1 MGARG
6 YGISLRVFNYVAH
19 EWAQRMSEISSWT
32 RGEKFHIHKHVLFCF
47 SYKLDKPFTDKKNQ
61 LYSLV
66 IFDILKDQKRV
77 ESYRVKSRCIESC
90 WSLPWNKTLKNH
102 GIGWPHYWGK
112 FRNVGKNFHLIFI
125 IFVVT
130 LSAARSIILSVNNF
144 ISVLFFFRVTLS

>member
-90 WSLPWNKTLKNH
+90 WSLPWNKTFKNH

-112 FRNVGKNFHLIFI
+112 FSGKKLLSDFHYFCR
-125 IFVVT
+125 FTFKSV
-130 LSAARSIILSVNNF
+130 SCEVNNF
-144 ISVLFFFRVTLS
+144 IGQ